1 VHQFCF
7 GPSRVIRALNVGEQ
21 QTTELVD
28 IINFKWLM
36 AHEGHYVHVQRLQ
49 TDQDYARTCIAQ
61 AMATSVQALR
71 EAALRLSPPTSSSS
85 PGH

>member
-1 VHQFCF
+1 
-7 GPSRVIRALNVGEQ
+7 VGEQ
-21 QTTELVD
+21 QASDLVD

-49 TDQDYARTCIAQ
+49 TDQDYARDCIAQ

-71 EAALRLSPPTSSSS
+71 DAAMRIQPRPQGT
-85 PGH
+85 GH

>member
-1 VHQFCF
+1 M
-7 GPSRVIRALNVGEQ
+7 NVGEQ
-21 QTTELVD
+21 QASELVD

-49 TDQDYARTCIAQ
+49 TDKDYARACIAQ

-71 EAALRLSPPTSSSS
+71 EAALRLTPTSSQATA
-85 PGH
+85 GH

>member
-1 VHQFCF
+1 
-7 GPSRVIRALNVGEQ
+7 VGEQ
-21 QTTELVD
+21 QAVELVD

-49 TDQDYARTCIAQ
+49 SDHDYAQACIAQ

-71 EAALRLSPPTSSSS
+71 EAALRLSSNPRATS
-85 PGH
+85 